1 MPVAKRCNAL
11 LQNLI
16 SPLTFLSA
24 VEARSAVKAAC
35 LVVGLLVLFTLP
47 ENTHAATVKGL
58 YSQQVPVS
66 GQGYQ
71 ERTDAM
77 TQALADVLVKV
88 AGQREV
94 LANSVVRSALAEPET
109 YIRKFGFH
117 SSPADQDSSLNR
129 QQYLQA
135 VFDEQAINR
144 LLRSAGVAIW
154 GQSRPSTLVWLAVES
169 GGQRSIVNASGTFP
183 VVFAESFQG
192 RGLPVLFPLMD
203 FEDAATISTVDVWGG
218 FTHKLQEASR
228 RYGSE
233 SILTGRLS
241 RSLSQDSLSQD
252 ELYYGRLT
260 LIFRGMNQS
269 VAVNGLDA
277 VALTQQ
283 AADLVGTTL
292 SRHYAI
298 DASDASGKTLL
309 VVENIASLEDYA
321 ALNKYLE
328 RMTAIRD
335 VSVHRVAG
343 STVEL
348 ELVIDGSESQL
359 ADALALG
366 RNLRPVAPGLQSGS
380 SATMHYS
387 WSY

>member
-1 MPVAKRCNAL
+1 M
-11 LQNLI
+11 
-16 SPLTFLSA
+16 TFLFA
-24 VEARSAVKAAC
+24 HQVRSAVKVVC
-35 LVVGLLVLFTLP
+35 LVLGLVVLSTSP
-47 ENTHAATVKGL
+47 DHARAATVKGL
-58 YSQQVPVS
+58 YSQEVPVS

-71 ERTDAM
+71 ERTEAM
-77 TQALADVLVKV
+77 SQALANVLVKV

-94 LANSVVRSALAEPET
+94 LANPVVSRALARPET
-109 YIRKFGFH
+109 YISKFGFRSA
-117 SSPADQDSSLNR
+117 SSNQDASLNQ
-129 QQYLQA
+129 QQYFQA

-154 GQSRPSTLVWLAVES
+154 SASRPSTLVWLAVED
-169 GGQRSIVNASGTFP
+169 GGQRSIVNASGNFP
-183 VVFAESFQG
+183 AVFAESFRG
-192 RGLPVLFPLMD
+192 RGLPLLFPLMD
-203 FEDAATISTVDVWGG
+203 FEDAAAISTVDVWGG
-218 FTHKLQEASR
+218 FTRKLQDASR

-241 RSLSQDSLSQD
+241 RSLSLGSPSPGSPSPGSLSPKN
-252 ELYYGRLT
+252 ELFYGRLS
-260 LIFRGMNQS
+260 LIFRGGNQS

-277 VALTQQ
+277 VAVTQL

-309 VVENIASLEDYA
+309 VVENISSLEDYA

-328 RMTAIRD
+328 RMTAIRE
-335 VSVHRVAG
+335 VSVHRVTG

-348 ELVIDGSESQL
+348 ALVIDGSESQL

-366 RNLRPVAPGLQSGS
+366 RHLRPASPGAQSDAAA
-380 SATMHYS
+380 ATIYYR
-387 WSY
+387 WSN

>member
-11 LQNLI
+11 FTQLI
-16 SPLTFLSA
+16 NALVNALAFLPA
-24 VEARSAVKAAC
+24 IAARSAVRIAC
-35 LVVGLLVLFTLP
+35 LVAGLLALMP
-47 ENTHAATVKGL
+47 AHGAMVKDL
-58 YSQQVPVS
+58 YSQDVPVS
-66 GQGYQ
+66 GQGS
-71 ERTDAM
+71 RDRNAAM
-77 TQALADVLVKV
+77 TRALADVLVKV

-94 LANSVVRSALAEPET
+94 LNNRVVKSALAKPET

-117 SSPADQDSSLNR
+117 SSPGNQDFSPNR
-129 QQYLQA
+129 QQFLQA
-135 VFDEQAINR
+135 TFDEQAINR

-154 GQSRPSTLVWLAVES
+154 GESRPSTLVWLAVES
-169 GGQRSIVNASGTFP
+169 GGQRSIVNASGILP
-183 VVFAESFQG
+183 AVFADSFQG
-192 RGLPVLFPLMD
+192 RGLPVLFPLLD
-203 FEDAATISTVDVWGG
+203 FEDAAAISTAEVWGG

-241 RSLSQDSLSQD
+241 RALSPGALAPN
-252 ELYYGRLT
+252 ELYQGRLT
-260 LIFRGMNQS
+260 LIFRGISQS
-269 VAVNGLDA
+269 VAVDGLDA
-277 VALTQQ
+277 VGLTQL

-292 SRHYAI
+292 ARHYAI

-321 ALNKYLE
+321 ALYKFLE
-328 RMTAIRD
+328 RMTAIRE

-366 RNLRPVAPGLQSGS
+366 RNLRPVAADLSSGS
-380 SATMHYS
+380 PATMRYI

>member
-24 VEARSAVKAAC
+24 TEACSAVKAAG
-35 LVVGLLVLFTLP
+35 LVVGLLVLSILP
-47 ENTHAATVKGL
+47 DNTHAATVKGL
-58 YSQQVPVS
+58 YSQEVPVS

-71 ERTDAM
+71 ERADAM
-77 TQALADVLVKV
+77 SQALAEVLVKV

-94 LANSVVRSALAEPET
+94 LANRVVKSALAKPET
-109 YIRKFGFH
+109 YIRKFGFR
-117 SSPADQDSSLNR
+117 SSSVDQDFSPNR
-129 QQYLQA
+129 QQFLQA

-169 GGQRSIVNASGTFP
+169 GGQRSIVNASGALP
-183 VVFAESFQG
+183 AVFAESFQG

-203 FEDAATISTVDVWGG
+203 FEDAGAISTVDVWGG
-218 FTHKLQEASR
+218 FTHKLQDASR

-241 RSLSQDSLSQD
+241 RVLSPDGLAQN
-252 ELYYGRLT
+252 ERYNGRLT
-260 LIFRGMNQS
+260 LIFRGMSQS

-277 VALTQQ
+277 VAVTQL

-309 VVENIASLEDYA
+309 VVENVASLEDYA

-328 RMTAIRD
+328 RMTAIRE

-343 STVEL
+343 STIEL

-366 RNLRPVAPGLQSGS
+366 RNLRPVVTGVQSDS
-380 SATMHYS
+380 SATMRYS